1 MRGPIILVQPYLT
14 ATLFAINTVSRSEVR
29 ESLTSKAMERCE
41 KVMAAPPPE
50 TMHERYAMRNT
61 KIELTS
67 KKRLSTCKEYMSMPN
82 EFISA

>member
-1 MRGPIILVQPYLT
+1 
-14 ATLFAINTVSRSEVR
+14 
-29 ESLTSKAMERCE
+29 MERCE

-67 KKRLSTCKEYMSMPN
+67 KKRLPTCKEYMSMPN